1 MGSQLLATIKVIQ
14 GQGDDLDADDSDQ
27 DGQAVWLKNLRT
39 TCEKMVEALPTQ
51 LELLNRTAQ
60 AIQNPLFR
68 FMERE
73 VTGASNL
80 LDTVKRDLLLLIE
93 MCVGTRKSTNILKKL
108 AEDLTMDVIPQ
119 KWRRYTVANIPAS
132 AWLSDFVK
140 RVTQL

>member
-1 MGSQLLATIKVIQ
+1 MGSQLLAKIKVIQ

-39 TCEKMVEALPTQ
+39 KCEKMVEALPTQ

-73 VTGASNL
+73 VTVASNL

-93 MCVGTRKSTNILKKL
+93 MDDI
-108 AEDLTMDVIPQ
+108 
-119 KWRRYTVANIPAS
+119 
-132 AWLSDFVK
+132 
-140 RVTQL
+140 

>member
-1 MGSQLLATIKVIQ
+1 MGSQLLAKIKVIQ

-39 TCEKMVEALPTQ
+39 KCEKMVEALPTQ

-73 VTGASNL
+73 VTVASNL

-119 KWRRYTVANIPAS
+119 KWRKYTVANIPAS